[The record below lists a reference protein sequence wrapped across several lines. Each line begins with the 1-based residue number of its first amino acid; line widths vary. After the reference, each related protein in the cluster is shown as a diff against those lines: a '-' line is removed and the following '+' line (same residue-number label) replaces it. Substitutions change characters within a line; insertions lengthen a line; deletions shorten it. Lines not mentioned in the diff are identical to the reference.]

1 MIEINGV
8 KWYTPT
14 EKTPGTKDCGIVLI
28 NTKTEFSDNGY
39 MNSVTYTEWNG
50 KNQGVFCTDD
60 NTEYKTEIL
69 KYACWCYAKD
79 FFKQFEKVGFKAEKL
94 W

>member
-1 MIEINGV
+1 MKIINGV

-14 EKTPGTKDCGIVLI
+14 EKKPGTKDCGIVLI

-50 KNQGVFCTDD
+50 KNQGIFCTDN
-60 NTEYKTEIL
+60 NTKYKTEIL
-69 KYACWCYAKD
+69 EYACWCYAKD
-79 FFKQFEKVGFKAEKL
+79 FFKQFDKVGFKAEKL